1 MIINSRKDLDNAP
14 AGVRESFMTQLAA
27 SINRWQW
34 QDGKW
39 SAIQETTTI
48 GRYGFTVS
56 DFPDAFVPDKPTNN
70 PDNVVLEQ
78 RREYLKDKRNAYISA
93 PINSIQVTTS
103 EDRENIQGA
112 VDNFELLYPD
122 GTAYWITVDNNIVPI
137 AKADLEAV
145 IQTYVTRKAQ
155 AFNHYGQLLSTL
167 TPESEWG
174 L

>member
-1 MIINSRKDLDNAP
+1 MSL
-14 AGVRESFMTQLAA
+14 F
-27 SINRWQW
+27 SINT
-34 QDGKW
+34 
-39 SAIQETTTI
+39 A
-48 GRYGFTVS
+48 
-56 DFPDAFVPDKPTNN
+56 
-70 PDNVVLEQ
+70 VLTENKRKVLQEQ
-78 RREYLKDKRNAYISA
+78 RDAYISA

-112 VDNFELLYPD
+112 VDNFATLYPD
-122 GTAYWITVDNNIVPI
+122 GTAYWITVDNTIIPVT
-137 AKADLEAV
+137 KADLEAV